1 MIDFNLES
9 ENNQDKSNGKIK
21 NKLEKKINDFVEAN
35 RNELELTSNSNVNY
49 NIEKEITTVEKQ
61 LIELRRRCHE
71 EYLDYN

>member
-21 NKLEKKINDFVEAN
+21 NKLEKKINDFVKAN